1 MCIGGGLQMR
11 RKIYQLLISL
21 VATVAVFL
29 AGGLIFNNVTAHAAE
44 VLTSGLQAGDAT
56 ITDVNGNA
64 ITNGSQLDKWTSY
77 SVSYNWSIPDG
88 QAIATGDTATVH
100 LPEGAVA
107 EHDTTVSILDD
118 TGREVGIFTIKAG
131 ETTGSIMFNDAFASV
146 GTNRRG
152 TLQFYVKGTTYTG
165 GDGEDWGLNKIG
177 WISEKNPDGSPSKL
191 TWNIA
196 FNPMSQNV
204 GSAVVTDTLGPNQE
218 FIPGS
223 VVAETGEYVTKS
235 TFVSSGTTTPTVSQ
249 NGNQLTFTFANVT
262 TAINMTYQTRPTTLE
277 NGGSWTNQASW
288 DGRTVGSQIAWGGS
302 GSGTGD
308 ATTGEVILN
317 KQASANG
324 EMLAGAVYRLQQTD
338 GTVVA
343 SNLTTDANGQ
353 IIYSDLASGNYEFVE
368 VTPPA
373 GFALNETPIPFTI
386 EAGQT
391 TPVEVF
397 ATDEREESE
406 GPGTGGTPENPENP
420 ENPGN
425 PGNPEPENPENPEDP
440 ETPENPENPTPE
452 NPEPENPE
460 NPAAPEE
467 PENPEPGNPGNPEA
481 PVSPEPGTPE
491 VPGQPEPGTT
501 TPSVPE
507 KPQEP
512 ETQKPT
518 VTQPQQPTQPGTT
531 TGNGSSTTAG
541 NGVTAGAGAN
551 GTNGTNGTDST
562 TSGQQSGATSSNG
575 HAAAHTTAPSAS
587 GKLPQTGNRENPLMF
602 WLGIGLLIITGL
614 GYGVYRR
621 QK

>member
-1 MCIGGGLQMR
+1 MR
-11 RKIYQLLISL
+11 RKIYRLLVSL

-29 AGGLIFNNVTAHAAE
+29 AGGLMFNNVTAHAAE
-44 VLTSGLQAGDAT
+44 VLASGLQAGDAT

-64 ITNGSQLDKWTSY
+64 IANGSQLDKWTSY

-88 QAIATGDTATVH
+88 QAIATGDTATVT

-118 TGREVGIFTIKAG
+118 TGREVGVFTIKAG
-131 ETTGSIMFNDAFASV
+131 ETTGSIMFNDAFASA

-152 TLQFYVKGTTYTG
+152 TLQFYVKGTTFTG
-165 GDGEDWGLNKIG
+165 GTGEDWGLNKIG
-177 WISEKNPDGSPSKL
+177 WISEKNPDGSPAKL

-204 GSAVVTDTLGPNQE
+204 GAAVVTDTLGPNQE

-223 VVAETGEYVTKS
+223 VIAETGEYVTKS
-235 TFVSSGTTTPTVSQ
+235 TFVSSGNTTPTVSQ

-262 TAINMTYQTRPTTLE
+262 TAINMTYQTRPTTLD

-302 GSGTGD
+302 GSGSGD
-308 ATTGEVILN
+308 ATTGEVVLN
-317 KQASANG
+317 KQAAATG

-343 SNLTTDANGQ
+343 NNLTTDANGQ
-353 IIYSDLASGNYEFVE
+353 IIYSDLASGDYEFVE

-373 GFALNETPIPFTI
+373 GFTLDETPIPFTI
-386 EAGQT
+386 VAGQT
-391 TPVEVF
+391 APIEVF
-397 ATDEREESE
+397 ATDKRENSE
-406 GPGTGGTPENPENP
+406 GPGTGGNTENPEPGTPENPENP
-420 ENPGN
+420 EPGT
-425 PGNPEPENPENPEDP
+425 PENPENPEPGNP
-440 ETPENPENPTPE
+440 EPGTPENPE

-460 NPAAPEE
+460 
-467 PENPEPGNPGNPEA
+467 PGNPEA
-481 PVSPEPGTPE
+481 PEYPEPGTPE
-491 VPGQPEPGTT
+491 TPEVPGTT

-507 KPQEP
+507 EPQQPTTPQQPEP
-512 ETQKPT
+512 EKPT

-531 TGNGSSTTAG
+531 TGGQGSSTTTG
-541 NGVTAGAGAN
+541 SGTTTGAAAN
-551 GTNGTNGTDST
+551 GTGSS
-562 TSGQQSGATSSNG
+562 TSGQQSGTTSATHGQS
-575 HAAAHTTAPSAS
+575 AASATAPSSSSSAS
-587 GKLPQTGNRENPLMF
+587 GKLPQTGEHENPVMF
-602 WLGIGLLIITGL
+602 WLGIGLLAITGL
-614 GYGVYRR
+614 SYGIYRR